1 MARPATIAGPRILTH
16 ANRFPFLLVL
26 LAACTPKEQ
35 GGSWSLATRP
45 SLVIGGL
52 AGDSARDFSRILAG
66 RRLGNGEIMVVNGGT
81 GELRWFDAKGKH
93 VRTIGRDTA
102 GFTAVTA
109 AFFEGDTA
117 LIWDARRRMV
127 SRWDGSG
134 RMLDRRRVLLA
145 DSTRTMTIRGPMGHG
160 MLLVESSAPLVVAYA
175 QEVTRPEGT
184 LFRINPDGSAD
195 SIGTLIGDEL
205 FMQRKSGVATVIR
218 LPFGR
223 LTVVATLP
231 GGYLVG
237 DGTTPS
243 VAQHDSAGTLMRTI
257 TWEAQRES
265 VTPADRDQHLRL
277 LVGAAQSGKRR
288 EEIETLWSAMP
299 LPDSLPW
306 LTAIVP
312 DPLGSAWFRSP
323 VHLSDSVATW
333 HAVDRLG
340 KVAGTITL
348 PARATPLQLDKDW
361 VLLQQ
366 IDRDGI
372 ERIELRKLRRP
383 AT

>member
-1 MARPATIAGPRILTH
+1 MARPATIAGLRILTH